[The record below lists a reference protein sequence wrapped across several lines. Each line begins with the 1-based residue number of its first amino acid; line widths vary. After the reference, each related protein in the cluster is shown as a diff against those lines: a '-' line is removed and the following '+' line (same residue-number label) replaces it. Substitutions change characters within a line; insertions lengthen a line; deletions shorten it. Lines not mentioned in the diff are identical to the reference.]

1 VIVEGEA
8 FSFSE
13 EGDMPR
19 GPLASIEKAKE
30 YRVDEWMAGSSEV
43 MT

>member
-1 VIVEGEA
+1 VIVEEEA
-8 FSFSE
+8 CFNE

-19 GPLASIEKAKE
+19 GPLASIKKAKE